1 MNYDKT
7 KYIVMFR
14 DLIEEEVTIM
24 KTDSSSLEM
33 VEEFKYLGTLLKNQ
47 NFIQEEI
54 KCRLKSGNASFHL
67 LYSLLSSSLLHQN
80 IKIKI
85 YRIVI

>member
-24 KTDSSSLEM
+24 KTDPLEG
-33 VEEFKYLGTLLKNQ
+33 VEEFKYLRTVLTNQ
-47 NFIQEEI
+47 N
-54 KCRLKSGNASFHL
+54 
-67 LYSLLSSSLLHQN
+67 
-80 IKIKI
+80 
-85 YRIVI
+85 